1 MADEQQGKPVVCG
14 NCLIVQYV
22 SRAIVG
28 RDDGIDSPV
37 IVYIANSHSTPHPS
51 LTKHVPRLRRDVYKS
66 LASVMRQKHR
76 LLIPEL
82 REVQFNCVQIMAL
95 SDE

>member
-1 MADEQQGKPVVCG
+1 MADEQKGKPVVCG
-14 NCLIVQYV
+14 DCLIVQDI

-28 RDDGIDSPV
+28 RDDGIDASV
-37 IVYIANSHSTPHPS
+37 IVYISNSHSAPHPG
-51 LTKHVPRLRRDVYKS
+51 LVEDVPRLRGDVYKS
-66 LASVMRQKHR
+66 SSGVMRQKHR

-82 REVQFNCVQIMAL
+82 REVQFNGVQIMAL